1 MAESGEQC
9 HESEAVKARLV
20 KAPIRP
26 SDVEV
31 EEHMLTHLP
40 FRAWCKHC
48 VRGKSKGK
56 RHSVAQRQDHVVP
69 TLAVDY
75 MFMHSTQGPDEEKG
89 MPILVGRDIADG
101 VEGTGMIFAR
111 VVPRKGVHPYA
122 VKCLASDIAR
132 LGHQRLVLKSD
143 DEPAIVALKE
153 AARSE
158 RPERVVM
165 EESPVHD
172 SAWNGAVE
180 NTIQQVQGQFRTMK
194 DSLESRIDA
203 RIPEDSPIVPWLV
216 MHAAQTIN
224 R

>member
-1 MAESGEQC
+1 MAESGERH

-26 SDVEV
+26 SAVKV

-111 VVPRKGVHPYA
+111 VVPSQLGSEPRHRACAHPMEGLLLGRIFA
-122 VKCLASDIAR
+122 MR
-132 LGHQRLVLKSD
+132 LH
-143 DEPAIVALKE
+143 AMAL
-153 AARSE
+153 
-158 RPERVVM
+158 
-165 EESPVHD
+165 
-172 SAWNGAVE
+172 
-180 NTIQQVQGQFRTMK
+180 
-194 DSLESRIDA
+194 
-203 RIPEDSPIVPWLV
+203 
-216 MHAAQTIN
+216 
-224 R
+224 

>member
-1 MAESGEQC
+1 MTCSC
-9 HESEAVKARLV
+9 TVRKAQ
-20 KAPIRP
+20 A
-26 SDVEV
+26 
-31 EEHMLTHLP
+31 
-40 FRAWCKHC
+40 
-48 VRGKSKGK
+48 K
-56 RHSVAQRQDHVVP
+56 R
-69 TLAVDY
+69 
-75 MFMHSTQGPDEEKG
+75 G

-132 LGHQRLVLKSD
+132 LRHQRIVLKSD

-158 RPERVVM
+158 RPERTVM

-172 SAWNGAVE
+172 SASNGAIE
-180 NTIQQVQGQFRTMK
+180 NTIQQVQGQVRTMK
-194 DSLESRIDA
+194 DNLEARIGA

-224 R
+224 RYHINADGCSNYFR